1 MKPGSIRFRLLVAAV
16 VGVVAA
22 LAAAELG
29 LSYLFERHV
38 ERRVDA
44 ELVVYEQQLLAGV
57 TLTDGKLTIPKPPT
71 EPRFER
77 PLSGL
82 YWQIDSADGA
92 VLVRSRS
99 LWDSTIAV
107 APDQPGAG
115 GTVLQEVAGPEGS
128 LLRATVRDVRIPGP
142 QGDTAFRVI
151 VAIDHRDITAATDA
165 FAADAIPSLIVLAVL
180 LIAAL
185 WLQITV
191 GLAPLARLRN
201 GVADIISGRA
211 TRLSTEV
218 PTEVG
223 PLVTEINN
231 LLAAREAAIAKARA
245 HAADLAH
252 GMKTP
257 LQVLAADVRTLREKG
272 ETQIAAEI
280 DQVATTLKSHVER
293 ELARVRIGAAA
304 VTDAVET
311 SVCATA
317 QRVVGVVER
326 APRGGELTFVVD
338 VPADLRVAVDEAD
351 LIEVL
356 GSLAENACRFA
367 KTRVRIEGR
376 DAGGAVEIAVVDDG
390 PGIPEAQRETVLRRG
405 MRLDQRSEGSG
416 LGLAIV
422 AETAEAYGGSLRL
435 EDAAPGLRAVVTL
448 PRGRAR

>member
-1 MKPGSIRFRLLVAAV
+1 VKPGSIRFRLLVAAV

-22 LAAAELG
+22 LAAAEFG

-44 ELVVYEQQLLAGV
+44 ELTVYEQQLIAGI
-57 TLTDGKLTIPKPPT
+57 TLTDGKLTIAKPPT

-82 YWQIDSADGA
+82 YWQIDSADGR
-92 VLVRSRS
+92 VLLRSRS
-99 LWDSTIAV
+99 LWDSTIA
-107 APDQPGAG
+107 AARNLPGDG

-128 LLRATVRDVRIPGP
+128 LLRATVRDVRIPGSN
-142 QGDTAFRVI
+142 GDTAFRVI
-151 VAIDHRDITAATDA
+151 AAIDHRDITAATDA

-191 GLAPLARLRN
+191 GLAPLARLRS

-223 PLVTEINN
+223 PLVAEINN
-231 LLAAREAAIAKARA
+231 LLAAREAAIVKARA

-272 ETQIAAEI
+272 EAQIAAEI

-293 ELARVRIGAAA
+293 ELARTRIGAAA
-304 VTDAVET
+304 TTDATET
-311 SVCATA
+311 SVRDAA

-326 APRGGELTFVVD
+326 TPRGGVLTFAVD
-338 VPADLRVAVDEAD
+338 VPAGVTVAVDEAD
-351 LIEVL
+351 LVEVL

-367 KTRVRIEGR
+367 RTCVRIEGGGV
-376 DAGGAVEIAVVDDG
+376 GGAVEIAVVDDG
-390 PGIPEAQRETVLRRG
+390 PGIPEAQRAKVLQRG

-422 AETAEAYGGSLRL
+422 TETAEAYGGSLRL